1 MQGTQEED
9 DLEIPAPT
17 RHMVFSGNP
26 GTGKTTWAR
35 LIGKIYKATG
45 LLENASVTEVGPGD
59 LIAGYIGQTREKAQK
74 VFKKAMGGILF
85 IDEAY
90 GLTGADKKSQSASAF
105 GVEALEVVLTE
116 VENNRDNLVVILAG
130 YKNEMSKMM
139 TVNPGIPSRFPNM
152 VDFENY
158 SPEDM
163 KEIIVLYS
171 KPPSKGGEGSE
182 LTDKQKDPAPHP
194 SQGDVTKGDGKV
206 PKGDGLSV
214 YPRCRRKIR

>member
-1 MQGTQEED
+1 MKCKVLKKED

-90 GLTGADKKSQSASAF
+90 GLTGADKRITICFCRAEGRGTRSCFNRSRKQS
-105 GVEALEVVLTE
+105 G
-116 VENNRDNLVVILAG
+116 
-130 YKNEMSKMM
+130 
-139 TVNPGIPSRFPNM
+139 
-152 VDFENY
+152 
-158 SPEDM
+158 
-163 KEIIVLYS
+163 
-171 KPPSKGGEGSE
+171 
-182 LTDKQKDPAPHP
+182 
-194 SQGDVTKGDGKV
+194 
-206 PKGDGLSV
+206 
-214 YPRCRRKIR
+214 